1 MQNLSLTLDSL
12 NQSRILIR
20 FLGDLYAHFSLR
32 NTRGKDRVKIHSR
45 VWNWVRRL
53 GSQEQK
59 IIVFSGKRIAFLDKF
74 SFKELRISKWKI
86 DHQLVGNHRT
96 CWSHKRLEQWCSQV
110 PSLMDEE
117 TGICM
122 GESSPLSWRYP
133 SPSGVLRAA
142 LLLSTESLDPLG
154 FSSCIETHYTSVS
167 SSELDIQVRFSRIKS
182 ELSS

>member
-1 MQNLSLTLDSL
+1 MAPRTSSISSFENLSDMQNLSLTLDSL

-122 GESSPLSWRYP
+122 GESSPTYLEGTRLPVGFWEQHCCWAP
-133 SPSGVLRAA
+133 SHWTL
-142 LLLSTESLDPLG
+142 
-154 FSSCIETHYTSVS
+154 
-167 SSELDIQVRFSRIKS
+167 
-182 ELSS
+182 